1 MDGLFII
8 LIIVAIIPMSLVLS
22 EIIQMHQRN
31 NISKIRKFNAS
42 VFNEKL
48 LYYIITN
55 KYGNIIDLE
64 ILFRLNRKKFSLDCI
79 YFENGIVADFN
90 HIDGTWKITKYGI
103 KFCKKKHV
111 KPNKLFYLPSTIKRK
126 NHIS

>member
-1 MDGLFII
+1 
-8 LIIVAIIPMSLVLS
+8 
-22 EIIQMHQRN
+22 MHQRN

-48 LYYIITN
+48 LCYIITN

-64 ILFRLNRKKFSLDCI
+64 ILFKTNREKFSLDGI
-79 YFENGIVADFN
+79 YFGNSFIVEFN
-90 HIDGTWKITKYGI
+90 IIDGTWAITKYGI
-103 KFCKKKHV
+103 KYCKNKHV